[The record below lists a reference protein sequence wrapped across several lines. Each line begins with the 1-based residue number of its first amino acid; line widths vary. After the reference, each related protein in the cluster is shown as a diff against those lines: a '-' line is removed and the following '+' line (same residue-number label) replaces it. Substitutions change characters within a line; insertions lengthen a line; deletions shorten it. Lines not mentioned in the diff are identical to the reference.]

1 MKRIISIGLAG
12 MLICG
17 AVTAQSIKIA
27 NTFGGDADNTGGS
40 DLFTFENQKNE
51 EEEGYSNEF
60 KNTTQVSN
68 RLQLDA
74 SGNQFDGR
82 MRLEFAAGRYNGK
95 ESTVRLRGYGRYKPV
110 NAFQV
115 IAGNDFSTKAA
126 VDAGYLVASDDS
138 PKFARILQ
146 SGFGALSNLNFGDEK
161 RIFVKFGA
169 GLRFDDD
176 SFLDINK
183 LGFDAG
189 LSFGMKEL
197 FSFGATFQNI
207 TGNNISAGVFVGL
220 NSIENLTLNAGY
232 IYNNTDT
239 DYITKKAKNSVS
251 FTAGYKFTDLGLFAG
266 FDVICGLGNE
276 YLENGETKK
285 YQKNDTDLIPFLTK
299 LNVTY
304 KVSENITVGAKAKVS
319 MMIGDDSSAKTEVYP
334 NLKYKLLDKFGTV
347 TTGIRMTFD
356 KNGIAKFAVPI
367 NWKCT
372 LAEIKK

>member
-334 NLKYKLLDKFGTV
+334 NLTYKLLDKFGTV

>member
-60 KNTTQVSN
+60 KNTTRVSN

-239 DYITKKAKNSVS
+239 DYITKKAKKSVS

-319 MMIGDDSSAKTEVYP
+319 MMIGNDSSAKTEVYP
-334 NLKYKLLDKFGTV
+334 NLTYKLLDKFGTV

>member
-1 MKRIISIGLAG
+1 MKKIISIGLAG

-220 NSIENLTLNAGY
+220 NSIENLTLNTGN

-319 MMIGDDSSAKTEVYP
+319 MMIGNDSSAKTEVYP
-334 NLKYKLLDKFGTV
+334 NLTYKLLDKFGTV

>member
-1 MKRIISIGLAG
+1 MKKIISIGLAG

-319 MMIGDDSSAKTEVYP
+319 MMIGNDSSAKTEVYP
-334 NLKYKLLDKFGTV
+334 NLTYKLLDKFGTV

>member
-126 VDAGYLVASDDS
+126 VDAGYLAASDDS

-146 SGFGALSNLNFGDEK
+146 SGFGALINLNFGDEK

-334 NLKYKLLDKFGTV
+334 NLTYKFLDKFGTV

>member
-126 VDAGYLVASDDS
+126 VDAGYLAASDDS

-146 SGFGALSNLNFGDEK
+146 SGFGALINLNFGDEK

-334 NLKYKLLDKFGTV
+334 NLTYKLLDKFGTV

>member
-95 ESTVRLRGYGRYKPV
+95 ESTVRLRGYGRYKLV

-319 MMIGDDSSAKTEVYP
+319 MMIGNDSSAKTEVYP
-334 NLKYKLLDKFGTV
+334 NLTYKLLDKFGTV

>member
-319 MMIGDDSSAKTEVYP
+319 MMIGNDSSAKTEVYP
-334 NLKYKLLDKFGTV
+334 NLTYKLLDKFGTV

>member
-40 DLFTFENQKNE
+40 DLFKFENQKNE

-334 NLKYKLLDKFGTV
+334 NLTYKLLDKFGTV